1 MPFTAVQLT
10 SFWTSQAQM
19 GLTARTRVQMA
30 AEGLAT
36 PDNFEDFPEKEDLE
50 GLFKQLLKPA
60 KTPGLGAN
68 ALTQEV
74 ATFVI
79 PVGKSLFASRCKI
92 DQLSYQTHCRG

>member
-1 MPFTAVQLT
+1 MPFTVAQLT
-10 SFWTSQAQM
+10 AFWTSQPLM

-30 AEGLAT
+30 AEGLET
-36 PDNFEDFPEKEDLE
+36 PDNFEDFTEKEDLE

-68 ALTQEV
+68 ALPQEV

-79 PVGKSLFASRCKI
+79 PAKLMIQLQRCG
-92 DQLSYQTHCRG
+92 LLCSTTRC